1 MKMKWNQYEAK
12 KIDCA
17 FLSCHVRV
25 LEWICT
31 LYSRLNVKEFFD
43 RNRRDIWSLSDI
55 NAIQTHKNFVNEHS
69 IRKTQWFNQTSPNG
83 WVFIYKLSGCS
94 FESRCS
100 HLKKNSS
107 GIFQPFWNHFYVFV
121 FIRYFLFIFFKYFF
135 LFVFCFN
142 Y

>member
-25 LEWICT
+25 LEWIYT
-31 LYSRLNVKEFFD
+31 LYNRLNVKEFFD

-69 IRKTQWFNQTSPNG
+69 TR
-83 WVFIYKLSGCS
+83 
-94 FESRCS
+94 
-100 HLKKNSS
+100 
-107 GIFQPFWNHFYVFV
+107 
-121 FIRYFLFIFFKYFF
+121 
-135 LFVFCFN
+135 
-142 Y
+142 